1 MSTPFELH
9 RGLHQQRVAS
19 SQLVGSYA
27 YELGHALHADAYLA
41 AGDRHDLTQTFT
53 LAPEAKLI
61 RIRARIAAAPQ
72 LPAGLMWSFQ
82 VRLNGVLHYS
92 RVIDVAGRVV
102 VLNDIAVRLAGA
114 PGSNTLVLRL
124 GLD

>member
-1 MSTPFELH
+1 MSSPFELH
-9 RGLHQQRVAS
+9 RGVHQQRIAS
-19 SQLVGSYA
+19 SQLVGAYA
-27 YELGHALHADAYLA
+27 YEMGHALHADVNLA
-41 AGDRHDLTQTFT
+41 AGDRHELSQTFT
-53 LAPEAKLI
+53 LPPQAKLI
-61 RIRARIAAAPQ
+61 RMRVRLEAAPR

-92 RVIDVAGRVV
+92 RNLDVAGRVV
-102 VLNDIAVRLAGA
+102 VLNDVAIRLAGA